1 MVYAKYVTGDYWYER
16 KMFKTTFF
24 SNSEVYRRAMLL
36 FNRRPRDAHVREI
49 GVSCYNLS
57 ASNQNQ
63 VSLLEDVNQQVWL
76 SETIDRIN
84 EQFGNFTITYA
95 NSYSS
100 KELVKQKIPFGS
112 TRYFELLCRA
122 D

>member
-1 MVYAKYVTGDYWYER
+1 
-16 KMFKTTFF
+16 
-24 SNSEVYRRAMLL
+24 MLS
-36 FNRRPRDAHVREI
+36 P
-49 GVSCYNLS
+49 
-57 ASNQNQ
+57 SNQNQ
-63 VSLLEDVNQQVWL
+63 VSLLDEINQQVWL
-76 SETIDRIN
+76 SEAVDRIN
-84 EQFGNFTITYA
+84 EQFGNFTVTYA